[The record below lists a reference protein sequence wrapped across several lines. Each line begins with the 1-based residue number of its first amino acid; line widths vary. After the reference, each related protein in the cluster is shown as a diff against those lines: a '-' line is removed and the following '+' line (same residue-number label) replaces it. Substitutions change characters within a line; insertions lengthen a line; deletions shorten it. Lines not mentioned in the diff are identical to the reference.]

1 MAAQIL
7 PPAPHQYM
15 IDAPIIEDILHQVEP
30 SLEECPEAWTRA
42 IAVLVQPGLELL
54 LSGFC
59 HAWQSSPNAQRRAMS
74 ILVDLAAGKQP
85 ERISRRRDLR
95 EMVEGYR
102 LAIKSGRTGEAA
114 ARLFTSNMLGGL
126 A

>member
-1 MAAQIL
+1 MATRIL

-15 IDAPIIEDILHQVEP
+15 IDAPIIEDLLHQVEP
-30 SLEECPEAWTRA
+30 SLEDRPEAWTRGLT
-42 IAVLVQPGLELL
+42 VLVQPGLELL

-59 HAWQSSPNAQRRAMS
+59 RAWQSSPNAQRRAMS
-74 ILVDLAAGKQP
+74 VLAGLAVGKQP
-85 ERISRRRDLR
+85 ERISRRRELR

-114 ARLFTSNMLGGL
+114 ARLFASNMLGGL